1 MIGDKVRQRRQ
12 ELGLTQEE
20 LAHKMG
26 YRSKSTVNKIEKNV
40 HDVSQSNLL
49 KLASVLDCS
58 PAYFIDIEVKHDMH
72 YSAHLIEYA
81 KRLSELPP
89 DQLDNVMHYI
99 DFLKERGGTQ

>member
-1 MIGDKVRQRRQ
+1 MIGDKVKQRRQ

-26 YRSKSTVNKIEKNV
+26 YKSKSTINKIEKNV

-49 KLASVLDCS
+49 KLASVLECHPS
-58 PAYFIDIEVKHDMH
+58 YFIDVEIKHNEH
-72 YSAHLIEYA
+72 YSEHLIEYA

-89 DQLDNVMHYI
+89 DQLDNVMQYI
-99 DFLKERGGTQ
+99 DFLNQRGGSQ